1 MNFSIFGDLDINL
14 FDEGD
19 ADMNKTKKDLC
30 VESDLPCKH
39 DDDVHLVQTYEAYEA
54 SLKCED
60 HEVRQVREINRKS
73 SEDINNSK
81 NDAEN
86 DVEND
91 RENDVENDRE
101 NDREND
107 EESDAIMVDDTD
119 IGICDGNI
127 CDGNIW
133 NDIYVN
139 LRPFELLI
147 TTAAVE
153 EVIFKKHLVEILNK
167 HSRECVMEG
176 VVVGYD
182 LVGRSYDP
190 DIVLKFKDGRMFY
203 NENFGYLLRY
213 YI

>member
-19 ADMNKTKKDLC
+19 ADMNKTKKDVC
-30 VESDLPCKH
+30 VESDLPCNH
-39 DDDVHLVQTYEAYEA
+39 DDDIHLVQTYEAYEA
-54 SLKCED
+54 YEVSLKREECEG
-60 HEVRQVREINRKS
+60 HEARQVREINRKS
-73 SEDINNSK
+73 IEDINNSEK
-81 NDAEN
+81 GGENSGEN
-86 DVEND
+86 DKEP
-91 RENDVENDRE
+91 
-101 NDREND
+101 
-107 EESDAIMVDDTD
+107 DAIMVDDTD

-127 CDGNIW
+127 WNGNICNGNIW

-190 DIVLKFKDGRMFY
+190 DIVLKFQDGRTFY